1 MPSSLSYYYHTN
13 LPRPLYQSQ
22 IMREIWPSN
31 AKTFGCLRKEKPQTL
46 NSRSNYTRMSS
57 EFLLGNSLG
66 RFPKFS
72 WQTESIRISWKDH
85 KLPILKGHH
94 RPGDSESPGP
104 GLMNLIQEAPQKFWW
119 PASWKLSVS
128 PSPCFLE
135 ESHPTRPPACH
146 LPLYKR

>member
-104 GLMNLIQEAPQKFWW
+104 GLMNLIKEAPQKF
-119 PASWKLSVS
+119 
-128 PSPCFLE
+128 
-135 ESHPTRPPACH
+135 
-146 LPLYKR
+146 